1 MAALRLRSWEMRT
14 SKGNIQMHQAQ
25 ESTMVARVKKNLSAF
40 ERAKHEHEELHRKLN
55 YLTRQIESRQ
65 SSLADIVVLLDGLRN
80 FFLHH
85 FQREEQSGLFD
96 AIEKRAPH
104 LSRNV
109 RNLTHEHY
117 DLLERLDGLLR
128 FARRGTGQPLCWWML
143 TQRMHDLVIRLQ
155 RHESEENLV
164 LQMAYS
170 DDIGT
175 KD

>member
-1 MAALRLRSWEMRT
+1 
-14 SKGNIQMHQAQ
+14 
-25 ESTMVARVKKNLSAF
+25 MVAVIRKRSAL
-40 ERAKHEHEELHRKLN
+40 EQAKREHEELHRKLT

-65 SSLADIVVLLDGLRN
+65 SSLADIVVLLDGLRS
-80 FFLHH
+80 FFIDH
-85 FQREEQSGLFD
+85 FQREEQSGLFE

-104 LSRNV
+104 LGRNV
-109 RNLTHEHY
+109 RNLTREHY

-143 TQRMHDLVIRLQ
+143 NLRMHDLVSRLQ

>member
-1 MAALRLRSWEMRT
+1 
-14 SKGNIQMHQAQ
+14 
-25 ESTMVARVKKNLSAF
+25 MVARVKKGISPF
-40 ERAKHEHEELHRKLN
+40 ERAKREHEELHRKLN

-80 FFLHH
+80 FFVIH

-109 RNLTHEHY
+109 RNLTREHY
-117 DLLERLDGLLR
+117 DLLERMDGLLR

-143 TQRMHDLVIRLQ
+143 TQRMHDLMIRLQ